1 MATKWVYM
9 FTEGNADMRNLL
21 GGKGANLAEMTNL
34 GLPVPQGFTITTEA
48 CTQYY
53 EDGRQI
59 NEKIMAQIMEAR
71 GETMVM
77 QRGAGIC
84 TVKSTPEKEK
94 ACITFLKWLTE
105 AQKNVEFVTSL
116 GYMPVKQEAFDV
128 YLPEAIEKLSDPMY
142 VSLYQ
147 AFLKTQENYTFYTA
161 PKLDSYLD
169 LETKFEELIRQTLSV
184 KRLEWQEHPENMDK
198 LVSETLED
206 FKAAYTQ

>member
-1 MATKWVYM
+1 
-9 FTEGNADMRNLL
+9 
-21 GGKGANLAEMTNL
+21 
-34 GLPVPQGFTITTEA
+34 
-48 CTQYY
+48 
-53 EDGRQI
+53 
-59 NEKIMAQIMEAR
+59 
-71 GETMVM
+71 MVM

-147 AFLKTQENYTFYTA
+147 AF
-161 PKLDSYLD
+161 
-169 LETKFEELIRQTLSV
+169 FEDAGELYILYCSEIGFLSRAGNKV
-184 KRLEWQEHPENMDK
+184 
-198 LVSETLED
+198 
-206 FKAAYTQ
+206 

>member
-1 MATKWVYM
+1 M
-9 FTEGNADMRNLL
+9 
-21 GGKGANLAEMTNL
+21 
-34 GLPVPQGFTITTEA
+34 
-48 CTQYY
+48 
-53 EDGRQI
+53 
-59 NEKIMAQIMEAR
+59 
-71 GETMVM
+71 
-77 QRGAGIC
+77 
-84 TVKSTPEKEK
+84 
-94 ACITFLKWLTE
+94 
-105 AQKNVEFVTSL
+105 EFVISL

-184 KRLEWQEHPENMDK
+184 KRLEWQEHPEDMDK

>member
-1 MATKWVYM
+1 
-9 FTEGNADMRNLL
+9 
-21 GGKGANLAEMTNL
+21 
-34 GLPVPQGFTITTEA
+34 
-48 CTQYY
+48 
-53 EDGRQI
+53 
-59 NEKIMAQIMEAR
+59 MEHLWK
-71 GETMVM
+71 ELIDC
-77 QRGAGIC
+77 GI
-84 TVKSTPEKEK
+84 KSVGTPEKEK

-161 PKLDSYLD
+161 PN

-184 KRLEWQEHPENMDK
+184 KRLEWQEHPEDMDK

>member
-1 MATKWVYM
+1 
-9 FTEGNADMRNLL
+9 
-21 GGKGANLAEMTNL
+21 
-34 GLPVPQGFTITTEA
+34 
-48 CTQYY
+48 
-53 EDGRQI
+53 
-59 NEKIMAQIMEAR
+59 
-71 GETMVM
+71 MVM

-147 AFLKTQENYTFYTA
+147 AFFKRRRRTIHFITA

-184 KRLEWQEHPENMDK
+184 KRLEWQEHPEDMDK
-198 LVSETLED
+198 LVSET
-206 FKAAYTQ
+206 

>member
-1 MATKWVYM
+1 M
-9 FTEGNADMRNLL
+9 D
-21 GGKGANLAEMTNL
+21 
-34 GLPVPQGFTITTEA
+34 
-48 CTQYY
+48 
-53 EDGRQI
+53 
-59 NEKIMAQIMEAR
+59 
-71 GETMVM
+71 
-77 QRGAGIC
+77 IC
-84 TVKSTPEKEK
+84 R
-94 ACITFLKWLTE
+94 L
-105 AQKNVEFVTSL
+105 
-116 GYMPVKQEAFDV
+116 KQEAFDV

-184 KRLEWQEHPENMDK
+184 KRLEWQEDPEDMDK

>member
-1 MATKWVYM
+1 MASSASVLYYSDEVTY
-9 FTEGNADMRNLL
+9 ADN
-21 GGKGANLAEMTNL
+21 TS
-34 GLPVPQGFTITTEA
+34 
-48 CTQYY
+48 
-53 EDGRQI
+53 
-59 NEKIMAQIMEAR
+59 EKIEIVTMPCPVFSK
-71 GETMVM
+71 GEKMVM

-105 AQKNVEFVTSL
+105 TKKNVEFVTSL

-128 YLPEAIEKLSDPMY
+128 CLPEAIEKLSDPMY

-147 AFLKTQENYTFYTA
+147 AFLETQENYTYYTA

-169 LETKFEELIRQTLSV
+169 LETKFEELVRQTLSV
-184 KRLEWQEHPENMDK
+184 KRMEWLEDPENMDK
-198 LVSETLED
+198 LVWETLED